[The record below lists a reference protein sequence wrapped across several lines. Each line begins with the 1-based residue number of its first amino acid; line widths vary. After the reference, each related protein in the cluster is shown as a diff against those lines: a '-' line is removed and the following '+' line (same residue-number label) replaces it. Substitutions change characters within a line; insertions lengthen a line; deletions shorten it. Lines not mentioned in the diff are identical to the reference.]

1 MHSESFNSS
10 FFNFTD
16 ADSLNLNNHDN
27 NDAIHNAVFC
37 DDQSFIDNLA
47 ATVSD
52 GIQEGQDLLT
62 QVRRSNNHHDSNID
76 NIVMGVDVERTN
88 ESPNKR
94 TRSQT
99 VSSSAASSPAAS
111 SLAAS
116 SAASSVGRKKPAKG
130 VLRRRPRRAVIDR
143 S

>member
-1 MHSESFNSS
+1 MRSNSFNSS
-10 FFNFTD
+10 LFDFTD

-27 NDAIHNAVFC
+27 DDVIPDAVFC
-37 DDQSFIDNLA
+37 DDP
-47 ATVSD
+47 
-52 GIQEGQDLLT
+52 
-62 QVRRSNNHHDSNID
+62 
-76 NIVMGVDVERTN
+76 

-94 TRSQT
+94 TRSQAT
-99 VSSSAASSPAAS
+99 SSLAATSPAAS

-130 VLRRRPRRAVIDR
+130 SLRRRPRRAVIDR